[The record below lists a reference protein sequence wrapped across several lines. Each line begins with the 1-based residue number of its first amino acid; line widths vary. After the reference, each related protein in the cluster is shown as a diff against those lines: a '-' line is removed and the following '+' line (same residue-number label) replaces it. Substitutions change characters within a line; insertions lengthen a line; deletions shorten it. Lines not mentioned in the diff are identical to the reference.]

1 MKVTIYDRVF
11 SDKDFD
17 YIKKQSDNI
26 LESKDFI
33 SNNFLHKSIKEYSKD
48 VYVHN
53 IEDSKLKNI
62 ITNQLYNIGIKNRIK
77 GLLFHYW
84 EEGTYI
90 P

>member
-33 SNNFLHKSIKEYSKD
+33 SNNF
-48 VYVHN
+48 
-53 IEDSKLKNI
+53 
-62 ITNQLYNIGIKNRIK
+62 
-77 GLLFHYW
+77 
-84 EEGTYI
+84 EEKV
-90 P
+90 